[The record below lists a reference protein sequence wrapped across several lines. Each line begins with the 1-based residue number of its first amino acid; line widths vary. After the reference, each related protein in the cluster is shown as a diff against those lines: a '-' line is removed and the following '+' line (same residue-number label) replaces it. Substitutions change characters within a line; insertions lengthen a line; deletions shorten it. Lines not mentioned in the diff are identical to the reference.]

1 MKTSKVVKTIKNL
14 EEEKLRLEM
23 ELKLINDQME
33 DVCRAYV
40 PRMLTMREAS
50 RETGLSYNHIR
61 SLSKSGK
68 IVSIQAGNRILINR
82 EKLIDYL
89 NSGKEQSI

>member
-1 MKTSKVVKTIKNL
+1 MKATRAVKTIKNL
-14 EEEKLRLEM
+14 EEEKIRLEM
-23 ELKLINDQME
+23 ELKRINDQME
-33 DVCRAYV
+33 DACRTDV

-68 IVSIQAGNRILINR
+68 IVSIRARNRILINR

-89 NSGKEQSI
+89 NSGKEQCI

>member
-1 MKTSKVVKTIKNL
+1 
-14 EEEKLRLEM
+14 M
-23 ELKLINDQME
+23 ELKRINDQME
-33 DVCRAYV
+33 DACRTDV

-61 SLSKSGK
+61 SLSKNGK
-68 IVSIQAGNRILINR
+68 IVSIRAGNRILINR